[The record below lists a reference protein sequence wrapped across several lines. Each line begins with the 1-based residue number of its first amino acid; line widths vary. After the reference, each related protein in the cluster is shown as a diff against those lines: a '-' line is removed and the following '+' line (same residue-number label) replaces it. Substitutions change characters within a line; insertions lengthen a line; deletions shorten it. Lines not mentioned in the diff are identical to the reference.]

1 MIGKWNKSVIVTY
14 AGMLFALAAVILIM
28 LDLYGYGMMC
38 FMAAGI
44 CDLFDGT
51 VARMCKRTE
60 EEKNFGIQL
69 DSLVDVISFLVVPI
83 LLVLRNAGIRW
94 YSIIACVLYL
104 LFGVARLAYF
114 NVCQE
119 ENEDKDSPIK
129 YYTGMPVTYAALI
142 FPVAYLIGVR
152 ISILVT
158 DVWFSSMITGS
169 ILCGVMAVMAVFYIL
184 RIKFIKPG
192 KRGYV
197 FLMLLAIA
205 LFVLYMLFGR

>member
-1 MIGKWNKSVIVTY
+1 MIGKWNRSVMATY
-14 AGMLFALAAVILIM
+14 VGMLFAVAAIILI
-28 LDLYGYGMMC
+28 LANLYGYAMMC

-51 VARMCKRTE
+51 IARMCKRTE

-69 DSLVDVISFLVVPI
+69 DSLVDVVSFIALPIVFVVKFSG
-83 LLVLRNAGIRW
+83 VSW
-94 YSIIACVLYL
+94 YAMAASVMYSV
-104 LFGVARLAYF
+104 FGVARLAYF

-142 FPVAYLIGVR
+142 FPAIYLLHVFLADKVIALLMCIVMEIMGLLF
-152 ISILVT
+152 ILK
-158 DVWFSSMITGS
+158 
-169 ILCGVMAVMAVFYIL
+169 L
-184 RIKFIKPG
+184 KFIKPG
-192 KRGYV
+192 KKGYI

-205 LFVLYMLFGR
+205 LFVLYVIFGR

>member
-14 AGMLFALAAVILIM
+14 AGMLFAFAAVILIM
-28 LDLYGYGMMC
+28 SDLYGYGMMC

-69 DSLVDVISFLVVPI
+69 DSLVDVVSFLAVPI
-83 LLVLRNAGIRW
+83 LLVLRIAGIRW
-94 YSIIACVLYL
+94 YSVIACALYL

-142 FPVAYLIGVR
+142 FPVAYLIGIR
-152 ISILVT
+152 ISIPVT
-158 DVWFSSMITGS
+158 GI
-169 ILCGVMAVMAVFYIL
+169 ILCVVMALMAVFYIL

-192 KRGYV
+192 KRGYI

-205 LFVLYMLFGR
+205 LFILYILFGR

>member
-119 ENEDKDSPIK
+119 ENDDKDSPIK

-142 FPVAYLIGVR
+142 YPVIYLLHVWLGI
-152 ISILVT
+152 
-158 DVWFSSMITGS
+158 DVASYL
-169 ILCGVMAVMAVFYIL
+169 LCACMAVMAVFYIL

-192 KRGYV
+192 KKGYI

-205 LFVLYMLFGR
+205 LFVLYIIFGR

>member
-1 MIGKWNKSVIVTY
+1 MIGKWNRSVIATY
-14 AGMLFALAAVILIM
+14 VGMLFAVAAMILTM
-28 LDLYGYGMMC
+28 ANLYGYAMMC

-51 VARMCKRTE
+51 IARMCKRTE

-69 DSLVDVISFLVVPI
+69 DSLVDVVSFIALPIVFVVKFSGIS
-83 LLVLRNAGIRW
+83 W
-94 YSIIACVLYL
+94 YAIAASVMYSV
-104 LFGVARLAYF
+104 FGVARLAYF

-142 FPVAYLIGVR
+142 FPIIYLLHVFLTNEVVSLLMCIVME
-152 ISILVT
+152 IMAIL
-158 DVWFSSMITGS
+158 F
-169 ILCGVMAVMAVFYIL
+169 ILKL
-184 RIKFIKPG
+184 KFIKPG
-192 KRGYV
+192 KKGYI

-205 LFVLYMLFGR
+205 LFVLYIVFGR

>member
-1 MIGKWNKSVIVTY
+1 MIGKWNKSVIATY
-14 AGMLFALAAVILIM
+14 VGMLFAVAAVFLIM
-28 LDLYGYGMMC
+28 NGIFGYAMMC

-51 VARMCKRTE
+51 IARMCKRTE

-69 DSLVDVISFLVVPI
+69 DSLVDVVSFIAVPI
-83 LLVLRNAGIRW
+83 VLIIKLCGITW
-94 YSIIACVLYL
+94 YSVTACVMYAV
-104 LFGVARLAYF
+104 FGVARLAYF

-142 FPVAYLIGVR
+142 FPVIYLLHVWMGND
-152 ISILVT
+152 VT
-158 DVWFSSMITGS
+158 SYL
-169 ILCGVMAVMAVFYIL
+169 LCACMAVMAVFYIL

-192 KRGYV
+192 KKGYI

-205 LFVLYMLFGR
+205 LFVLYIIFGR